1 MSIVVT
7 SPDSS
12 HPNSNINYA
21 SLVTYRI
28 TGEVAR
34 KYVEMYGLD

>member
-1 MSIVVT
+1 MYIKKLSLQ
-7 SPDSS
+7 
-12 HPNSNINYA
+12 NFRNYDFA

-34 KYVEMYGLD
+34 KYVEMYGIE